1 MFHGSPT
8 ESSHSGDPHVP
19 GPHHLTV
26 YIRGLHPDKY
36 YGCLPKEK
44 GKYYCPTCPPTKNS
58 QENCQVGH
66 YAVADAE
73 LILTSRHAKVEFEAS
88 GNPFKAKMLL

>member
-8 ESSHSGDPHVP
+8 ESSHRGDHLVP
-19 GPHHLTV
+19 APHHLTV
-26 YIRGLHPDKY
+26 YIRGLHPDQY

-44 GKYYCPTCPPTKNS
+44 GKYCPTCPPTKNS

-66 YAVADAE
+66 YALMLNYFPARQGS
-73 LILTSRHAKVEFEAS
+73 IEFETS
-88 GNPFKAKMLL
+88 GNPFKAKMGLKQE